1 MKCSISLSIYFSLE
15 KYQTPSYRHAFCK
28 TIGIPFGYSLLLSSA
43 VTMRQEVKM
52 QSLCRQP
59 YSIHDSLT
67 CQMLIL
73 LLGVLC
79 IDFKCFPFVSFFLEC
94 YKQERR
100 ALPIILILLMIVY
113 SLFPH
118 LFISFCAS
126 YLLVCITFQNHSQY
140 GPFYVNQYQQ
150 IWCMGDTYDYRLCN
164 MSHSLS
170 SQRE

>member
-1 MKCSISLSIYFSLE
+1 
-15 KYQTPSYRHAFCK
+15 
-28 TIGIPFGYSLLLSSA
+28 
-43 VTMRQEVKM
+43 
-52 QSLCRQP
+52 
-59 YSIHDSLT
+59 
-67 CQMLIL
+67 MLIL

-140 GPFYVNQYQQ
+140 GPFYVN
-150 IWCMGDTYDYRLCN
+150 
-164 MSHSLS
+164 
-170 SQRE
+170 